1 MKHPESE
8 VWMGWLYG
16 EVAPEERRDLEA
28 HLAVCSECQGRV
40 DGWRR
45 TMGRLDE
52 VAVPCVEKRP
62 KRAAW
67 SAPHWAAVAAGL
79 VLVGFLA
86 GRLTG
91 VSRGELASELGRN
104 RAAWME
110 EVEARTDAVRRE
122 TWQDAIQAVREEQR
136 GLALELLREVR
147 AGRLADR
154 AEWVRV
160 VEGMDLRRGQEL
172 VALREGLAEL
182 ASHTGVGFETAQ
194 TQMRL
199 LAGSLAT
206 TSYDEPL
213 KPLKKP

>member
-16 EVAPEERRDLEA
+16 EVTPEERLGLEA
-28 HLAVCSECQGRV
+28 HLAVCPECQRRV
-40 DGWRR
+40 DGWRQ
-45 TMGRLDE
+45 TMGRLD
-52 VAVPCVEKRP
+52 VVPVPRVETRSRRGAWGVP
-62 KRAAW
+62 YWTAA
-67 SAPHWAAVAAGL
+67 AAAL
-79 VLVGFLA
+79 LLLGFLA

-110 EVEARTDAVRRE
+110 EMEARTDAVRRE
-122 TWQDAIQAVREEQR
+122 TWQDAIQAVREEHQ

-154 AEWVRV
+154 TEWRRV